1 MDKELYQAASKLNS
15 QMFNTSREIIHLSN
29 SVAYLERIEIK
40 EIEVSILLDLLAG
53 GYIDKEPIIKALRL
67 EVADLKAKMD
77 ELEQDFKSL

>member
-15 QMFNTSREIIHLSN
+15 EMFNTSREIIQLSN
-29 SVAYLERIEIK
+29 SAEYLERIEIK
-40 EIEVSILLDLLAG
+40 EIEVSILLELLAG